1 MVTTTDSES
10 ESFFKGPG
18 FIKLDSMT
26 LVKIEDSDA
35 ESFLQGQLTND
46 LNLLEERCGQI
57 NAYCTPKGR
66 ALAIFQL
73 FRDKDC
79 FWMLIPHD
87 IADSLLK
94 RLRMYVMRSKVT
106 FTIQDTDTY
115 IGVIGKSPPEIC
127 DHPSTFALN
136 DHFQRTLIV
145 NESQAIDT
153 GDSNDSIADGNVWKL
168 LDIRAGIPQV
178 YAKTS
183 EVFIPQHV
191 NLDIIGG
198 VNFQKG
204 CYPGQEIVARL
215 KYLGKS
221 KQRMGRARINKQEN
235 IAPGDSIFS
244 EQRPNQKSGV
254 IVDAV
259 KLADNRFEVSVMV
272 PASKLDMKG
281 LHLDSASGPEL
292 DCLQLPYSIP
302 VE

>member
-1 MVTTTDSES
+1 MIKMVTTTDSES

-18 FIKLDSMT
+18 FIKLDYMT

-46 LNLLEERCGQI
+46 LNLLEEHCGQI

-115 IGVIGKSPPEIC
+115 IGAIGKSPPEIC

-153 GDSNDSIADGNVWKL
+153 GVFLRSMQKPARFLFPSTLIWIL
-168 LDIRAGIPQV
+168 LAGLTFKKAAIP
-178 YAKTS
+178 
-183 EVFIPQHV
+183 
-191 NLDIIGG
+191 D
-198 VNFQKG
+198 
-204 CYPGQEIVARL
+204 R
-215 KYLGKS
+215 KS
-221 KQRMGRARINKQEN
+221 
-235 IAPGDSIFS
+235 
-244 EQRPNQKSGV
+244 
-254 IVDAV
+254 
-259 KLADNRFEVSVMV
+259 
-272 PASKLDMKG
+272 
-281 LHLDSASGPEL
+281 
-292 DCLQLPYSIP
+292 LQD
-302 VE
+302 